1 MKKIL
6 SMLLTLTL
14 IMLLMFTFSG
24 CGSDEPVTVN
34 DDPVPGTDSPNDAGD
49 EGKIDVQDAVD
60 QALKEAAE
68 ANAFSVEAVDY
79 FLKTNI
85 GLTSEDFQPD
95 YEWMVKDYFAYGDKP
110 DAYYGHAAITYTKAE
125 GEITEDQYEEWAA
138 AVFEKTASI
147 SQDGFN
153 ICGWD
158 YIGDG
163 DDPLA
168 ERTLETAMDSWMPG
182 WCFRYNDKFWNVSI
196 GMSYDNDLD
205 SEIGNLL
212 YYNGCELDVAAGLEK
227 SFDDLWADLEQAF
240 EENEDEIKEALED
253 FAD

>member
-6 SMLLTLTL
+6 SMLLVITM
-14 IMLLMFTFSG
+14 IMLLMFAFSG
-24 CGSDEPVTVN
+24 CGGDEPVNVN
-34 DDPVPGTDSPNDAGD
+34 DDPVPGTDSPDG
-49 EGKIDVQDAVD
+49 EKIDAEDLVN

-79 FLKTNI
+79 FLLTNI
-85 GLTSEDFQPD
+85 GMTSEDLQPD
-95 YEWMVKDYFAYGDKP
+95 YEWIVKDYYAYGDDP
-110 DAYYGHAAITYTKAE
+110 DTYYGHAAITYTKAE
-125 GEITEDQYEEWAA
+125 GEITQEQYEAWAA
-138 AVFEKTASI
+138 DIFAKTAAI

-163 DDPLA
+163 DDPLK
-168 ERTLETAMDSWMPG
+168 ERTLEESMAGWMPG

-196 GMSYDNDLD
+196 GMDYDRDLD
-205 SEIGNLL
+205 SEIGNLM
-212 YYNGCELDVAAGLEK
+212 YYNGCELDVCAGLEK

-240 EENEDEIKEALED
+240 EENEDEIREALED
-253 FAD
+253 YAE